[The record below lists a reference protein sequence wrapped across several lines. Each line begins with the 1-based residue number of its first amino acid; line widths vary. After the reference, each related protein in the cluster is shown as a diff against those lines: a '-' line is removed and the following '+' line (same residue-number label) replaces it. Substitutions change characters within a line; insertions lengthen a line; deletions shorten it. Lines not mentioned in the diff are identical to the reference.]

1 MSQKKIDQYFGPDSK
16 RKQQPEL
23 QKTQILSKSEEA
35 ACTSTGEVQPAESY
49 ANFPSKKKQKLAT
62 KFNTEWT
69 KTHPW
74 LIDIRKQ
81 RGHVLHILPEV

>member
-49 ANFPSKKKQKLAT
+49 ANFP
-62 KFNTEWT
+62 
-69 KTHPW
+69 
-74 LIDIRKQ
+74 
-81 RGHVLHILPEV
+81 